1 MTAAVRSGEKPGAD
15 PRRMLADELRR
26 IAVATVAAEVP
37 ADVLQDAA
45 SAVKA
50 VADSLEVAAG
60 PQARARPRPD
70 LSGPVQELFVT
81 SPVFGP
87 ENPVAPPVRLW
98 RDGLEVAGEAWF
110 DHTYEGPPACVHG
123 GVIAMVFD
131 DVLGVANVLAGH
143 GGMTGTLRVRYR
155 RPTPLRQML
164 RLSARCLGAEGRR
177 IRAEAAIY
185 HGDVLT
191 AEASGLFVAVAPER
205 FAAMVDRHGSSPM
218 GGLWGAGAWSR
229 SGVDLPASGER

>member
-1 MTAAVRSGEKPGAD
+1 MTAPVRYGEEPGVD
-15 PRRMLADELRR
+15 PRRTLADALRR
-26 IAVATVAAEVP
+26 LAVATVAAELP
-37 ADVLQDAA
+37 ADVLHDAA
-45 SAVKA
+45 STVRA
-50 VADSLEVAAG
+50 VADSLQAASG
-60 PQARARPRPD
+60 PAARTRPRPD
-70 LSGPVQELFVT
+70 PSRPVQELFVT
-81 SPVFGP
+81 SPVFGL

-98 RDGLEVAGEAWF
+98 RDGHGVGGEAWF
-110 DHTYEGPPACVHG
+110 DHTYEGPPTCVHG

-131 DVLGVANVLAGH
+131 DLLGVANFLAGH
-143 GGMTGTLRVRYR
+143 GGMTGTLSVRYR

-205 FAAMVDRHGSSPM
+205 FAAMVDRHGGSPM
-218 GGLWGAGAWSR
+218 VGPRGPAAFPGGGT
-229 SGVDLPASGER
+229 DLPAPGER